1 MHTVYRKIKMLQ
13 HDEIY
18 EHNSLP
24 PPQVGGERPYSYISK
39 CVNAVY
45 SNSAS
50 ISKTISGYI
59 STRNHYHS
67 KTTYHK
73 Q

>member
-13 HDEIY
+13 HDKIY

-24 PPQVGGERPYSYISK
+24 PPQGGGERPYSYISK

-45 SNSAS
+45 
-50 ISKTISGYI
+50 
-59 STRNHYHS
+59 
-67 KTTYHK
+67 
-73 Q
+73 